1 MTEIILLNQLINSLK
16 EAVENQR
23 WTQVQQIDQQISAQ
37 LTALTQ
43 GRPLTKN
50 QRLAVSKLG
59 KIYGDTF
66 QCCQNELAVLARKM
80 GQHQRNREGFTAYS
94 TMADV
99 TTIDR

>member
-1 MTEIILLNQLINSLK
+1 MLLNQLINSLK
-16 EAVENQR
+16 EAVESQR

-50 QRLAVSKLG
+50 QRLALGKLG
-59 KIYGDTF
+59 ELYGDTF
-66 QCCQNELAVLARKM
+66 QCCQHELAVLARKM

-94 TMADV
+94 TVVDA
-99 TTIDR
+99 TRIDR